1 MTIEPFLAEFIGT
14 TMLLLL
20 GVGVCANTS
29 LKNTFVQGQPS
40 WILITSA
47 WGFAVFISVFITSQF
62 SGAHLNPAVS
72 IGLAVAN
79 KFSWSLVP
87 GYVLAQLLGAMF
99 GAFLAY
105 LAYRDHYQ
113 VTEDEATVKGTF
125 CTGAAIRNP
134 VNNLYTEVI
143 GTFVLVFCALAIAG
157 PNIEIEGV
165 DVQNFG
171 LGALDALPIG
181 LVVWGIGMSLGGST
195 GYAINPARDLGPR
208 IVYQFLP
215 RKNKDADWS
224 YSWIPIVGPT
234 LGAVLAGVLYLG
246 LS

>member
-134 VNNLYTEVI
+134 ANNLYTEAI